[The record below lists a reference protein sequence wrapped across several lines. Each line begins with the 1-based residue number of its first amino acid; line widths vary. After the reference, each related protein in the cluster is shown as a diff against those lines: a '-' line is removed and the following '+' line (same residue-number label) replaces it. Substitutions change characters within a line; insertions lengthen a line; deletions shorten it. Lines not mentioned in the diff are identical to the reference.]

1 MCIYAYMLVCV
12 FKKKSWCIVFNI
24 PGPCYAVSTSSYY
37 ALPFSGRS
45 GLGGRASVW
54 GGHSGVAHAVM
65 ALARGA
71 GSSVTGVLDVD
82 VVDARSA
89 QADHLRRLVAQTEA
103 TGRAAQPR

>member
-1 MCIYAYMLVCV
+1 
-12 FKKKSWCIVFNI
+12 
-24 PGPCYAVSTSSYY
+24 
-37 ALPFSGRS
+37 
-45 GLGGRASVW
+45 
-54 GGHSGVAHAVM
+54 M

-71 GSSVTGVLDVD
+71 GSSVTGVLVD